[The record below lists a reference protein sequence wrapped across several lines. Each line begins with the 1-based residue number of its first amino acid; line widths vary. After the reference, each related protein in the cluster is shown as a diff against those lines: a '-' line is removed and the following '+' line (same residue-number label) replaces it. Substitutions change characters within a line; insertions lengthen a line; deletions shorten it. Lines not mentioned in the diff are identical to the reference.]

1 MLQNEDGGWGLHI
14 ESHSNMFC
22 TTFSYI
28 CLRMLGVGPDEE
40 ACARGRKWILDRGG
54 VTSIPSWGKTWLSV
68 FCNCHHA
75 YNNTRFYLTKLRWF
89 LFVYLFFRRM
99 QSCTC
104 SVVQSV
110 I

>member
-22 TTFSYI
+22 TTVSYI

-54 VTSIPSWGKTWLSV
+54 VTSIPSWGKTWFSV
-68 FCNCHHA
+68 SIF
-75 YNNTRFYLTKLRWF
+75 FF
-89 LFVYLFFRRM
+89 LWVIRIFRQSHSNIYVYT
-99 QSCTC
+99 S
-104 SVVQSV
+104 
-110 I
+110 

>member
-1 MLQNEDGGWGLHI
+1 MYMLQNEDGGWGLHI

-22 TTFSYI
+22 TAFSYI

-68 FCNCHHA
+68 
-75 YNNTRFYLTKLRWF
+75 W
-89 LFVYLFFRRM
+89 LFFLW
-99 QSCTC
+99 
-104 SVVQSV
+104 V
-110 I
+110 IIKGF